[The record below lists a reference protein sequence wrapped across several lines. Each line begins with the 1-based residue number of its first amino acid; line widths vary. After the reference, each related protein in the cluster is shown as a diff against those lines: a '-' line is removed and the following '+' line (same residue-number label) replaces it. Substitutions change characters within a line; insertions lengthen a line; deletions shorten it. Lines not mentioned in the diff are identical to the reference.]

1 MPGIVVFRSRPTRV
15 VAHCQNYASQRASR
29 RREGGSPD
37 PVFGNAMA
45 APVLRSGFP
54 GRRWALAWIDD
65 CSRLRSGSQ
74 IGPISNWARRQSS
87 VAQPSLHTA
96 QKPRKG
102 YIFFVPIPVSWK
114 CGTKIM
120 APAAQPEGFSEL
132 EGGYLCNV
140 GNRT

>member
-1 MPGIVVFRSRPTRV
+1 
-15 VAHCQNYASQRASR
+15 
-29 RREGGSPD
+29 
-37 PVFGNAMA
+37 MA

-102 YIFFVPIPVSWK
+102 EHKWAAVVGLEIHAQISSNSKLFSGAQVCFAAPPNSLVSYFDASLP
-114 CGTKIM
+114 GTLPK
-120 APAAQPEGFSEL
+120 S
-132 EGGYLCNV
+132 
-140 GNRT
+140 TD